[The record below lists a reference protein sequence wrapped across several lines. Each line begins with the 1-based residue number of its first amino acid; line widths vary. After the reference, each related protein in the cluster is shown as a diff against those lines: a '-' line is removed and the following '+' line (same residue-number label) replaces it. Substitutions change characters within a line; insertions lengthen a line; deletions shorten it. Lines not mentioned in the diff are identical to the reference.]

1 MMAAYDFL
9 SWGVMNTLISTIPP
23 ARYLPFASGRYTTAP
38 GLHSLTTDFAN
49 GKADQQIF
57 QIDAHWSTYAENKS
71 RCRKENINK
80 YFKTHQLKQS
90 TARQLAACIINQL
103 LIEYPSVFSIE
114 KQQNNIF
121 FTNQIHQE
129 TLRFDQDYV
138 LTGESRYVSTLDALA
153 SQVQE
158 DMAAWQL
165 DGETDWMAM
174 IHLCAPNHWSPAE
187 KIGKPF
193 SAVHQAVA
201 GMDKMRHRYQPMLKS
216 LIRGGN
222 FVRFAWGLSTDNR
235 LNHHPEPAT
244 DSDAALWHGRSF
256 DPENPSLYVRVERQ
270 TLTGFP
276 EANAVLFTI
285 RTYFEEVS
293 SLEYAHRRTLFS
305 ALNSMSPEALEY
317 KGLTEDVEKISAYLQ
332 RL

>member
-1 MMAAYDFL
+1 MH
-9 SWGVMNTLISTIPP
+9 TLISTIPP
-23 ARYLPFASGRYTTAP
+23 ARYLPFTSGRYTTTP
-38 GLHSLTTDFAN
+38 GLHSLTTDFGN

-57 QIDAHWSTYAENKS
+57 QIDAHWPIYSENK
-71 RCRKENINK
+71 RNCRRENINK
-80 YFKTHQLKQS
+80 YFKTHQLKES
-90 TARQLAACIINQL
+90 TARQLALFIIHQL
-103 LIEYPSVFSIE
+103 LSEHPSVFSIE
-114 KQQNNIF
+114 KRQKNNL
-121 FTNQIHQE
+121 FTNQLHQE
-129 TLRFDQDYV
+129 TLCFDQNYV
-138 LTGESRYVSTLDALA
+138 LSGESNYVSILDALA

-158 DMAAWQL
+158 DMAVWQW

-193 SAVHQAVA
+193 SAVHQPVA
-201 GMDKMRHRYQPMLKS
+201 GMDKMRQRYQPMLKT

-244 DSDAALWHGRSF
+244 DSNAALWHGRRF

-285 RTYFEEVS
+285 RTYFEQVS
-293 SLEYAHRRTLFS
+293 DLEYVHRNALFS
-305 ALNSMSPEALEY
+305 ALNSMSPETLEY
-317 KGLTEDVEKISAYLQ
+317 KGLIEDVEKITAYLQ
-332 RL
+332 SF